1 MKLLIK
7 MSSFVGRTFALWVL
21 IFAGLAFA
29 APDAFKWIGP
39 YIPWLLGVIMFG
51 MGATLTPNDFKEVF
65 RQPRA
70 VFIGVAAQFIIMP
83 LLAYILAV
91 IFRLPPEIA
100 VGVILVGSAPGGTS
114 SNVVTY
120 LARGNTALSV
130 ACTSVSTL
138 LAPFLTPLIFYFLAQ
153 HWLEISASAMFI
165 SIVKMVIIPI
175 VLGLLLRM
183 VGKRYV
189 AEASKAF
196 PLISVIA
203 IVMIVCAVVAGS
215 KDRLLETGLI
225 IFAVVILHNGLGYL
239 LGFWLGR
246 LFKLNYEDSKAISVE
261 VGMQNSGLG
270 AALAAIH
277 FEPITAV
284 PSAIFSFWHNI
295 SGAILASYWAGKQAK
310 RERLADEKSQ
320 LEQF

>member
-7 MSSFVGRTFALWVL
+7 LSNFLGRTFAFWVL
-21 IFAGLAFA
+21 LFAALAFI
-29 APDAFKWIGP
+29 APEAFTWIAP

-51 MGATLTPNDFKEVF
+51 MGATLTPADFKLIF
-65 RQPRA
+65 KAPRA

-83 LLAYILAV
+83 LLAYLLAL

-100 VGVILVGSAPGGTS
+100 VGVILVGSAPGGTA
-114 SNVVTY
+114 SNVITY

-138 LAPFLTPLIFYFLAQ
+138 LAPFLTPAIFYFLAQ
-153 HWLEISASAMFI
+153 HWLEISAGALFV

-175 VLGLLLRM
+175 ILGLALRM

-196 PLISVIA
+196 PLISVITIVLIVSA
-203 IVMIVCAVVAGS
+203 IVGGS
-215 KDRLLETGLI
+215 KDRLLETGVV
-225 IFAVVILHNGLGYL
+225 IFLVVILHNGLGFL
-239 LGFWLGR
+239 LGFWLSR
-246 LFKLNYEDSKAISVE
+246 LFKLNYEDSKAVSVE

-295 SGAILASYWAGKQAK
+295 SGALLASYWAGKQAR
-310 RERLADEKSQ
+310 REHLADRKSQ

>member
-153 HWLEISASAMFI
+153 HWLEISASAMFF